1 MCGIL
6 GELVMGGAVLTEP
19 LEFKGI
25 LARSRRRGP
34 DAQGVQRIDVHCQL
48 GHNRL
53 SILDLSSLANQPMV
67 SPSGRYCLVYNGEVY
82 NHLELREWVGDERL
96 FRGSSDTESLCV
108 AMDCY
113 GVPAVIE
120 RCDGMFALGVYDRE
134 ERCLWL
140 ARDFAGIKP
149 LFYAFNGR
157 RLVFASQYDQV
168 MAFPELRDAPVEPAF
183 LRLYLEQH
191 FMPAPFGL
199 HHNTGQ
205 LRPGELMRVDENGRI
220 TRTRF
225 WELPA
230 RVEVTVREKEEA
242 LEQVEAELEA
252 ATRAELM
259 SDVPLGAFLSGGIDS
274 PLVCYFARRNV
285 DWKLKA
291 FSIGSDSAVHD
302 ESEDATAYARLIG
315 VEHHLEHMDSASA
328 QRIMEQV
335 GEALH
340 EPMADFSIIP
350 TWLVS
355 NLARREV
362 KVALSGD
369 GGDELFFGY
378 ERFWSVGKNIRF
390 QGWPYPI
397 KYLLYGLD
405 RVLGGNRHINSAV
418 LFPSQGVAHQGLH
431 SRFDTEWLERLF
443 PDLKGVALPE
453 EYDTYI
459 YPRTSD
465 MNELL
470 GYMRRA
476 EFYGMMQKTLRK
488 VDLASMDNS
497 LEVRVSF
504 LKKSFIEASLKI
516 DPSLSYGPGQ
526 KKELLKTLLRRK
538 LPAAPIDNRKR
549 GFSVPLG
556 KWMKEELRNQMQDV
570 LLNASANAKWG
581 IHTQTLHDLWIDHL
595 KGGRDYKWPLF
606 TVYSLLQWNATRNA

>member
-6 GELVMGGAVLTEP
+6 GEVVFGGASLTEP
-19 LEFKGI
+19 PVFEAI
-25 LARSRRRGP
+25 LARSKRRGP
-34 DAQGVQRIDVHCQL
+34 DARGMQRIDGRCQL

-53 SILDLSSLANQPMV
+53 SILDLSPLANQPMV
-67 SPSGRYCLVYNGEVY
+67 SPSGRYWLVYNGEVY
-82 NHLELREWVGDERL
+82 NHRELRAWVNDERL
-96 FRGSSDTESLCV
+96 FRGTSDTESLCV
-108 AMDCY
+108 AIDRY

-120 RCDGMFALGVYDRE
+120 RCDGMFALGVYDRQA
-134 ERCLWL
+134 RCLWL

-168 MAFPELRDAPVEPAF
+168 MAFPECRDATVEPSF

-199 HHNTGQ
+199 HRGTGQ
-205 LRPGELMRVDENGRI
+205 LRPGELMRVDEEGRI

-225 WELPA
+225 WEFPA
-230 RVEVTVREKEEA
+230 RVEATVQDQEEA
-242 LEQVEAELEA
+242 LELVEAELEA

-274 PLVCYFARRNV
+274 PLVCYFARRNA

-291 FSIGSDSAVHD
+291 FSIGSDSPVHD
-302 ESEDATAYARLIG
+302 ESEDAATYARLIG
-315 VEHHLEHMDSASA
+315 VEHHLERMDATDA
-328 QRIMEQV
+328 ARIMASV
-335 GEALH
+335 SEALR
-340 EPMADFSIIP
+340 EPMADFSIVP

-362 KVALSGD
+362 TVALSGD

-390 QGWPYPI
+390 QGWPYPL

-405 RVLGGNRHINSAV
+405 RVFGGNRHINSAV

-431 SRFDTEWLERLF
+431 SRFDRDWLERLF
-443 PDLKGVALPE
+443 PDLKGVSLPE
-453 EYDTYI
+453 EYDTYT
-459 YPRTSD
+459 YPRTRD
-465 MNELL
+465 VDELL

-497 LEVRVSF
+497 LEVRVPF
-504 LKKSFIEASLKI
+504 LKKSFIEAALKI
-516 DPSLSYGPGQ
+516 DPWLSYGPGR
-526 KKELLKTLLRRK
+526 KKELLKSLLRRK

-556 KWMKEELRNQMQDV
+556 KWMREELRAWFETA
-570 LLNASANAKWG
+570 LLDG
-581 IHTQTLHDLWIDHL
+581 HPYDHL
-595 KGGRDYKWPLF
+595 GLDPQGLKFMWQTHQNGEWDYKWPLF
-606 TVYSLLQWNATRNA
+606 TLYSLIIANNAK

>member
-6 GELVMGGAVLTEP
+6 GELVISGASLTEQDV
-19 LEFKGI
+19 FHDI
-25 LARSRRRGP
+25 LARSQRRGP
-34 DAQGVQRIDVHCQL
+34 DAYGVQRIDGRCQL

-53 SILDLSSLANQPMV
+53 SILDLSPLANQPMV
-67 SPSGRYCLVYNGEVY
+67 SPSGRYWLVYNGEVY
-82 NHLELREWVGDERL
+82 NHAELRKWVGDERL
-96 FRGSSDTESLCV
+96 FRGTSDTESLSV
-108 AMDCY
+108 AIDRY

-120 RCDGMFALGVYDRE
+120 RCDGMFAIGVYDRR

-168 MAFPELRDAPVEPAF
+168 TAFPEFRDAPVEPSY

-199 HHNTGQ
+199 HRGTGQ
-205 LRPGELMRVDENGRI
+205 LRPGELMRVDEDGRI

-225 WELPA
+225 WEFPA
-230 RVEVTVREKEEA
+230 HVEATVKEQEEA
-242 LEQVEAELEA
+242 LALVEAELEA

-291 FSIGSDSAVHD
+291 FSIGSDSPVHD
-302 ESEDATAYARLIG
+302 ESEDAVAYARLIG
-315 VEHHLEHMDSASA
+315 VEHHLERMDSSHAA
-328 QRIMEQV
+328 AVMERV
-335 GEALH
+335 SESLH

-378 ERFWSVGKNIRF
+378 ERFWSIGKNIRF
-390 QGWPYPI
+390 QGWPYPL

-405 RVLGGNRHINSAV
+405 RIFGGNRHINSAV
-418 LFPSQGVAHQGLH
+418 LTPSQGPAHQGLH
-431 SRFDTEWLERLF
+431 SRFDGAWLERLF
-443 PDLKGVALPE
+443 PDLKNVPLPE
-453 EYDTYI
+453 EYDTYT
-459 YPRTSD
+459 YPLTRNID
-465 MNELL
+465 ELL
-470 GYMRRA
+470 GHMRKA

-497 LEVRVSF
+497 LEVRVPF
-504 LKKSFIEASLKI
+504 LKKSFIEAAIKI
-516 DPSLSYGPGQ
+516 DPWLSYGPGR
-526 KKELLKTLLRRK
+526 KKELLKDLLRRQ
-538 LPAAPIDNRKR
+538 LPDAPIDNRKR

-556 KWMKEELRNQMQDV
+556 KWMREQLRAQIEAMLLDTDQHAEWGVASPALQQMW
-570 LLNASANAKWG
+570 AA
-581 IHTQTLHDLWIDHL
+581 HLHG
-595 KGGRDYKWPLF
+595 KRDYKWPLF
-606 TVYSLLQWNATRNA
+606 TIYALLRWKTNAR

>member
-6 GELVMGGAVLTEP
+6 GELIIGGGSLTELP
-19 LEFKGI
+19 VFEEI

-34 DAQGVQRIDVHCQL
+34 DAQGVQQIDGCCQL

-53 SILDLSSLANQPMV
+53 SILDLSPQANQPMV
-67 SPSGRYCLVYNGEVY
+67 SPSGRYWLVYNGEVY
-82 NHLELREWVGDERL
+82 NHQELRAWVNDERL
-96 FRGSSDTESLCV
+96 FRGTSDTESLCV
-108 AMDCY
+108 AMDRY

-120 RCDGMFALGVYDRE
+120 RCDGMFALGVYDRQT
-134 ERCLWL
+134 RCLWL

-168 MAFPELRDAPVEPAF
+168 MAFPEFRDEPVEPAF

-199 HHNTGQ
+199 HRGSGQ

-225 WELPA
+225 WEFPA
-230 RVEVTVREKEEA
+230 RVQASVQEQEEA
-242 LEQVEAELEA
+242 LELVEAELEA

-291 FSIGSDSAVHD
+291 FSIGSDSPVHD
-302 ESEDATAYARLIG
+302 ESQDAATYARLIG
-315 VEHHLEHMDSASA
+315 VEHQLERMDSGDAL
-328 QRIMEQV
+328 RIMERV
-335 GEALH
+335 GKALH

-355 NLARREV
+355 SLARRKV

-390 QGWPYPI
+390 QGWPYPL

-405 RVLGGNRHINSAV
+405 RVFSGNRHINSAV

-431 SRFDTEWLERLF
+431 SRFDKEWLERLF
-443 PDLKGVALPE
+443 PDLKGVSLPE
-453 EYDTYI
+453 EYDTYA
-459 YPRTSD
+459 YLRTGD
-465 MNELL
+465 MDELL

-497 LEVRVSF
+497 LEVRVPF
-504 LKKSFIEASLKI
+504 LKKSFIETSLKI
-516 DPSLSYGPGQ
+516 DPWLSYGPER
-526 KKELLKTLLRRK
+526 KKELLKALLRRK

-556 KWMKEELRNQMQDV
+556 KWIRQELRNHFEEI
-570 LLNASANAKWG
+570 LLSCKPIEKWG
-581 IHTQTLHDLWIDHL
+581 IDKTSLDLMWKAHL
-595 KGGRDYKWPLF
+595 NGQHDYKWAFFSL
-606 TVYSLLQWNATRNA
+606 YSLFRSHI